1 MKSLLEQ
8 GADPNVVEPL
18 ESARSVLH
26 RACAKGCVDIV
37 ELLLKHRANVNLRD
51 GSGNLPLT
59 EACKNGSVA
68 IVEMLLTRLVEKN
81 MTHLQL
87 FQTQQ

>member
-8 GADPNVVEPL
+8 GADPNEAEPL

-26 RACAKGCVDIV
+26 HACARGCVDIV
-37 ELLLKHRANVNLRD
+37 ELLLKHRASVNVRD
-51 GSGNLPLT
+51 GCGNLPLT

-68 IVEMLLTRLVEKN
+68 IVEMLLDRWVE
-81 MTHLQL
+81 TSLTFHVSAGT
-87 FQTQQ
+87 F